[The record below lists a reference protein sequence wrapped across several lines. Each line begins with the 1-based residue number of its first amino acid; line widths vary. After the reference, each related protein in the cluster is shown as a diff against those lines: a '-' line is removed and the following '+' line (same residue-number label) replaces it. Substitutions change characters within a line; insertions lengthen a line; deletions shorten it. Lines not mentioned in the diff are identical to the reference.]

1 MIKGLIHRNEPETLT
16 MKKLAA
22 LLMLATALSVPG
34 MAMARDVSIQ
44 TSLTQ
49 YGGYPAYLA
58 VYLAN
63 PDGSYNSTLWVS
75 GQKTRYYGALRGWAR
90 AVSSGGSLNLD
101 GITGASVGSGE
112 TLTVHANLADTL
124 LDAGY
129 QIHVDTAVEN
139 GGQYADDAVIDLTS
153 APATA
158 SGTGYVDTL
167 SLGF

>member
-1 MIKGLIHRNEPETLT
+1 

-22 LLMLATALSVPG
+22 LLMLATALSAPTV
-34 MAMARDVSIQ
+34 AMARDVSIQ
-44 TSLTQ
+44 TSLVQ
-49 YGGYPAYLA
+49 YAGHAAYLA
-58 VYLAN
+58 VYLTN
-63 PDGSYNSTLWVS
+63 PDGSYNSTLWLS
-75 GQKTRYYGALRGWAR
+75 GQKSKYYGDLRGWAR
-90 AVSSGGSLNLD
+90 AVPSGGSLNLD

-129 QIHVDTAVEN
+129 QIHVDSAVEN

-158 SGTGYVDTL
+158 SGTGYVNTI
-167 SLGF
+167 SLGL

>member
-1 MIKGLIHRNEPETLT
+1 

-22 LLMLATALSVPG
+22 LLMLATALCAPSI
-34 MAMARDVSIQ
+34 AMARDVSIQ
-44 TSLTQ
+44 TSLVQ
-49 YGGYPAYLA
+49 YSGHAAYLA
-58 VYLAN
+58 VYLTN

-75 GQKTRYYGALRGWAR
+75 GQKTKYYGDLRGWAR
-90 AVSSGGSLNLD
+90 AASGGGSLNLD

-129 QIHVDTAVEN
+129 RIHVDTAVEN

-153 APATA
+153 TPATA
-158 SGTGYVDTL
+158 SGTGYVNSI
-167 SLGF
+167 SLGL

>member
-1 MIKGLIHRNEPETLT
+1 

-22 LLMLATALSVPG
+22 MLMLATALVAPG
-34 MAMARDVSIQ
+34 AALARDVTIQ
-44 TSLTQ
+44 TSLVQ
-49 YGGYPAYLA
+49 YSGHGAYLA
-58 VYLAN
+58 VYLTN

-75 GQKTRYYGALRGWAR
+75 GQKSKYYSHLRGWAR
-90 AVSSGGSLNLD
+90 AASTAGSLNLD
-101 GITGASVGSGE
+101 GITGASVGSGQ

-139 GGQYADDAVIDLTS
+139 GGEYADDAVIALAS
-153 APATA
+153 SPASA
-158 SGTGYVDTL
+158 SGSGYVNTV